1 MLQPYDVAYDQPRVN
16 VARCEVRRARSTLH
30 QFRFRR
36 QREDFTTN
44 AVIEADNVTRHF
56 GNVLAV
62 DRVSLSIPR
71 GIIFGLLGPSGS
83 GKTTLIRMTAG
94 ALKPDSGT
102 LSVLGHAMP
111 DRGVTAHIGY
121 MTQAA
126 ALYPD
131 LSLRENLSFFGALYG
146 VPEKRLPERIE
157 EIAHEVELEVRLDS
171 PLTTFSGGMLQRASL
186 ACALLHEPELL
197 ILDEPTVGLDPVLR
211 RTFWAR
217 FRELADSGRTLLV
230 TSHIMDEAERCDQL
244 AFVREGRVLSTGSPA
259 ALREQTGCD
268 NLEDAFL
275 SLAGALPAGTSGS
288 AR

>member
-1 MLQPYDVAYDQPRVN
+1 M
-16 VARCEVRRARSTLH
+16 
-30 QFRFRR
+30 
-36 QREDFTTN
+36 
-44 AVIEADNVTRHF
+44 ADNVTRRF
-56 GNVLAV
+56 DNVLAV

-94 ALKPDSGT
+94 ALKPDGGT
-102 LSVLGHAMP
+102 LSVLGHTMP

-131 LSLRENLSFFGALYG
+131 LSLRENLAFFGALYG
-146 VPEKRLPERIE
+146 VPERRLLERIE
-157 EIAHEVELEVRLDS
+157 QIAVEVELESRLDS

-211 RTFWAR
+211 RTFWTR

-244 AFVREGRVLSTGSPA
+244 AFVREGRVLATGSPA
-259 ALREQTGCD
+259 ELREQTGCG

-275 SLAGALPAGTSGS
+275 ALAGALPTNATGG

>member
-1 MLQPYDVAYDQPRVN
+1 M
-16 VARCEVRRARSTLH
+16 
-30 QFRFRR
+30 
-36 QREDFTTN
+36 TN
-44 AVIEADNVTRHF
+44 AVIEADNVTRRF

-62 DRVSLSIPR
+62 DHVSLSIPR

-94 ALKPDSGT
+94 ALRPDSGSLT
-102 LSVLGHAMP
+102 VLGHNMP

-121 MTQAA
+121 MTQSA

-131 LSLRENLSFFGALYG
+131 LSLRENLAFFGALYG
-146 VPEKRLPERIE
+146 VPERQLPRRIE
-157 EIAHEVELEVRLDS
+157 EIAREVKLDTRLDS
-171 PLTTFSGGMLQRASL
+171 PLTTFSGGMLQRSSL

-217 FRELADSGRTLLV
+217 FRELAESGRTLLV

-244 AFVREGRVLSTGSPA
+244 AFVREGRVLATGSPA
-259 ALREQTGCD
+259 ALREQTGCG

-275 SLAGALPAGTSGS
+275 ALAGALPAGATGD

>member
-1 MLQPYDVAYDQPRVN
+1 M
-16 VARCEVRRARSTLH
+16 
-30 QFRFRR
+30 
-36 QREDFTTN
+36 
-44 AVIEADNVTRHF
+44 
-56 GNVLAV
+56 

-94 ALKPDSGT
+94 ALQPDSGT
-102 LSVLGHAMP
+102 LTVLGHTMP
-111 DRGVTAHIGY
+111 DRRVTAHIGY

-131 LSLRENLSFFGALYG
+131 LSLRENLDFFGALYG
-146 VPEKRLPERIE
+146 VPQKQLPERIK
-157 EIAHEVELEVRLDS
+157 EIAVEVELDARLDS

-244 AFVREGRVLSTGSPA
+244 AFVREGRVLATGSPA

-275 SLAGALPAGTSGS
+275 SLAGALPAGTSGG

>member
-1 MLQPYDVAYDQPRVN
+1 M
-16 VARCEVRRARSTLH
+16 
-30 QFRFRR
+30 
-36 QREDFTTN
+36 TN
-44 AVIEADNVTRHF
+44 AVIEADNVTRRF

-62 DRVSLSIPR
+62 DHVSLSIPR

-94 ALKPDSGT
+94 ALRPDSGSLT
-102 LSVLGHAMP
+102 VLGHNMP

-121 MTQAA
+121 MTQSA

-131 LSLRENLSFFGALYG
+131 LSLRENLAFFGALYG
-146 VPEKRLPERIE
+146 VPERQLPRRIE
-157 EIAHEVELEVRLDS
+157 EIAREVKLDTRLDN

-217 FRELADSGRTLLV
+217 FRELAESGRTLLV

-244 AFVREGRVLSTGSPA
+244 AFVREGRVLATGSPA
-259 ALREQTGCD
+259 ALREQTGCG

-275 SLAGALPAGTSGS
+275 ALAGALPAGATGD